1 MQIGV
6 NWKNLLGILVFVA
19 SQHTMAD
26 RKVITD
32 RKPVGKHGWIYSWN
46 IYSDQGVP
54 KAIGV
59 SINGKALK
67 ELSHDDEMQIFVL
80 QPKPPYMI
88 EPYKHITVD
97 WNPHGHE
104 PMPIYTLPHFDF
116 HFFFLSSAER
126 EAITCQGADALVCTK
141 AIGSS
146 LIPADYAPTP
156 EGVPKMGWHWV
167 DTKSPEFN
175 GQKFTA
181 TFIYGF
187 YNAQTAFLE
196 PMVTLEYLKSKPQAE
211 FPVKL
216 ASNISHSGMYPKK
229 YTVNYNYVEDTYN
242 VALADLISRT
252 SSR

>member
-19 SQHTMAD
+19 SQHAAAD

-32 RKPVGKHGWIYSWN
+32 RQPFGKHGWVYSWN

-54 KAIGV
+54 KTIGV
-59 SINGKALK
+59 SITGKALK
-67 ELSHDDEMQIFVL
+67 ELPDEMEVIVL
-80 QPKPPYMI
+80 QPKAPYVV

-97 WNPHGHE
+97 WNPQGHD
-104 PMPIYTLPHFDF
+104 PMGIYTKPHFDF
-116 HFFFLSSAER
+116 HFFFITSAQR
-126 EAITCQGADALVCTK
+126 EAITCQGADALICTK
-141 AIGSS
+141 AVPSS
-146 LIPADYAPTP
+146 YIPADYGATP
-156 EGVPKMGWHWV
+156 EGVPMMGWHWV
-167 DTKSPEFN
+167 DLKAPEFN
-175 GQKFTA
+175 GLPFSA

-187 YNAQTAFLE
+187 YNGVTNFLE

-211 FPVKL
+211 YPVRL
-216 ASNISHSGMYPKK
+216 SQNISHSGMYPKK
-229 YTVNYNYVEDTYN
+229 YTVTYNHVDDTYN